1 MGFGRSFRRAFRR
14 IGREVER
21 GVGRVGRE
29 VERGARSVLDDPI
42 SSAIVGAGIG
52 YATGG
57 LGGFTAMET
66 AGLGGGLG
74 YAGSTASGGKDIE
87 PIEPIESEK
96 KSTPPRTPLDNES
109 IGTPGGG
116 DTLTGGIP
124 DYGTANEV
132 FTVPNQNDKDL
143 KKRKWGL

>member
-1 MGFGRSFRRAFRR
+1 MGFGRSFRRAWRR
-14 IGREVER
+14 VER
-21 GVGRVGRE
+21 GVRRVGRE
-29 VERGARSVLDDPI
+29 VERGSRNVLDDPI
-42 SSAIVGAGIG
+42 TSAIIGAGIG

-57 LGGFTAMET
+57 LGGA
-66 AGLGGGLG
+66 ALGYSLGGM
-74 YAGSTASGGKDIE
+74 ASASGKDIE
-87 PIEPIESEK
+87 PIEPIKPIESEK

>member
-1 MGFGRSFRRAFRR
+1 MGFGISFRRAFRR

-21 GVGRVGRE
+21 GVRRVGRE
-29 VERGARSVLDDPI
+29 VERGARNVLDDPI

-57 LGGFTAMET
+57 LGGA
-66 AGLGGGLG
+66 ALGSSLG
-74 YAGSTASGGKDIE
+74 VMASASGSIE
-87 PIEPIESEK
+87 PIKPIESEK

>member
-1 MGFGRSFRRAFRR
+1 MGFGRSFRRAWRR
-14 IGREVER
+14 VER
-21 GVGRVGRE
+21 GVRRVGRE
-29 VERGARSVLDDPI
+29 FERGSRNVLDDPI
-42 SSAIVGAGIG
+42 TSAIIGAGIG

-87 PIEPIESEK
+87 PIKPIESEK

-132 FTVPNQNDKDL
+132 FTVPNKNDKDL